1 MVTGLS
7 GSGKSSLVFET
18 LHAEGQ
24 RRYVET
30 FSPYTRQ
37 FMELLDRPQVDS
49 VKNIPP
55 SIAIQQSNTIKT
67 SRSTV
72 GTITELCDYFK
83 VWFANAATLY
93 DPATGKAIRDDSPQS
108 VWQTI
113 LQSNYN
119 KEVLICFEIDKP
131 EQLSWKEVL
140 QSLNSQGYTR
150 VLRNS
155 NSSKLRKIERIDALL
170 KNTHV
175 LEPENRL
182 LIIQDRITRIDSAAR
197 SRAIEGIDQAFRYGN
212 DRITILNAKLKTIT
226 SFTCGLNSPKTGKAF
241 RPA

>member
-1 MVTGLS
+1 MLSHKSTWFGDCMLSSWDCYCLSSISFVPQKKEFIRLGGIRQNNLKGFDLDLPLGELTVVTGLS

-24 RRYVET
+24 RRYVEP

-83 VWFANAATLY
+83 VWFAFSSSISIYWLY
-93 DPATGKAIRDDSPQS
+93 
-108 VWQTI
+108 
-113 LQSNYN
+113 
-119 KEVLICFEIDKP
+119 F
-131 EQLSWKEVL
+131 
-140 QSLNSQGYTR
+140 
-150 VLRNS
+150 
-155 NSSKLRKIERIDALL
+155 
-170 KNTHV
+170 
-175 LEPENRL
+175 
-182 LIIQDRITRIDSAAR
+182 
-197 SRAIEGIDQAFRYGN
+197 
-212 DRITILNAKLKTIT
+212 
-226 SFTCGLNSPKTGKAF
+226 
-241 RPA
+241 